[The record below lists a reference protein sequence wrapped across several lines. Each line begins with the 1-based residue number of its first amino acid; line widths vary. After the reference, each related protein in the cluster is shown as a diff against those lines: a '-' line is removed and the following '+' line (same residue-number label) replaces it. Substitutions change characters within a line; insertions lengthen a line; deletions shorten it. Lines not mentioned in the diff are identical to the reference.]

1 MQIPNIFLFACKT
14 EKLLLELNI
23 VHRIRIFYIKL
34 CWWYRMIF
42 AFLREKGHFFFL
54 LSLLFKMHQG
64 FLIKADQLLMAVG
77 LPG

>member
-14 EKLLLELNI
+14 LLELNI

-42 AFLREKGHFFFL
+42 ASFWEKGDFFF
-54 LSLLFKMHQG
+54 SLVFALQDASRI
-64 FLIKADQLLMAVG
+64 LD
-77 LPG
+77 